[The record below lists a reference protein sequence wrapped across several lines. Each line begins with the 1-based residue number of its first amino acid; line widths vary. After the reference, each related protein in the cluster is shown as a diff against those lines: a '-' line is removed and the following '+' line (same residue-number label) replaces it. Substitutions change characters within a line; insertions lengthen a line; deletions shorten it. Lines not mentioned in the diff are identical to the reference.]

1 MRAPTPRIHPSVSSS
16 PRSSEPS
23 AISNL
28 PESAHSSAPP
38 GPWSRGLRIGIII
51 AAVLGAGTV
60 AAITLSG
67 DREGA
72 ALPAADVPRLQD
84 GRIVFSKSF
93 RDRTQ
98 LIAEPVRTAP
108 LTPSVSA
115 VGMVTFDPRH
125 TARVGTRLRSVVRS
139 LLAYEGAEVKR
150 GQRLAEINSPELGEA
165 QAQVTMLAA
174 QSVAA
179 TRQAEREATLAV
191 TNLNTAREAESAA
204 AERSRYES
212 MLRAAKHRVAALA
225 GAASTPMDGSA
236 AAIGTH
242 TLTAPIA
249 GTIVERN
256 ISQGELVE
264 GDHVAFLIANLD
276 HLWVELDVFERSLGA
291 IRVGDT
297 VDLKALS
304 GAGGTITG
312 RVAHVGAVIDPA
324 TRSAPIRIEIDN
336 SKRLLR
342 PGQAV
347 DAVIAAS
354 SATMADVLLVP
365 TSAVTYVDGQ
375 PTVFV
380 LVEPLVVLPTP
391 IELGESNGRQWHVLK
406 GLSAGQQVV
415 TQGVFELKSEL
426 FR

>member
-1 MRAPTPRIHPSVSSS
+1 
-16 PRSSEPS
+16 
-23 AISNL
+23 
-28 PESAHSSAPP
+28 
-38 GPWSRGLRIGIII
+38 
-51 AAVLGAGTV
+51 
-60 AAITLSG
+60 
-67 DREGA
+67 
-72 ALPAADVPRLQD
+72 
-84 GRIVFSKSF
+84 VFSTSF

-98 LIAEPVRTAP
+98 LVAEPVRAAP

-150 GQRLAEINSPELGEA
+150 GQALAEINSPELGDA

-174 QSVAA
+174 QSIAA
-179 TRQAEREATLAV
+179 TRQAEREAALAV
-191 TNLNTAREAESAA
+191 TNLNTAREAEGAA
-204 AERSRYES
+204 ADRSRYES
-212 MLRAAKHRVAALA
+212 MLRAAKQRVAALA
-225 GAASTPMDGSA
+225 GTASTPTEGSTA
-236 AAIGTH
+236 VLGTH
-242 TLTAPIA
+242 TLKAPIA

-264 GDHVAFLIANLD
+264 GDHVAFLVANLD

-291 IRVGDT
+291 IRVGDE

-304 GAGGTITG
+304 GSGGTIKG
-312 RVAHVGAVIDPA
+312 RVAHVGAVIDPG
-324 TRSAPIRIEIDN
+324 TRSAPVRIEIDN

-365 TSAVTYVDGQ
+365 TSAITYVDGQ

-380 LVEPLVVLPTP
+380 LVEPLAVLPTP
-391 IELGESNGRQWHVLK
+391 VELGESNGRQWHVLK

>member
-1 MRAPTPRIHPSVSSS
+1 V
-16 PRSSEPS
+16 
-23 AISNL
+23 
-28 PESAHSSAPP
+28 
-38 GPWSRGLRIGIII
+38 IIT
-51 AAVLGAGTV
+51 AAVLAASAV
-60 AAITLSG
+60 AFSLLSG
-67 DREGA
+67 DREDVA
-72 ALPAADVPRLQD
+72 PPAADVPRLEK

-93 RDRTQ
+93 RDRMK
-98 LIAEPVRTAP
+98 LVAEPVRSAP
-108 LTPSVSA
+108 LTPSISA

-139 LLAYEGAEVKR
+139 LLAYEGAEVTR
-150 GQRLAEINSPELGEA
+150 GQPLAEINSPELGEA

-179 TRQAEREATLAV
+179 TRQAEREAALAA
-191 TNLNTAREAESAA
+191 TKLSTAREAESAV

-212 MLRAAKHRVAALA
+212 MLRAAKQRVAALA
-225 GAASTPMDGSA
+225 GPASAPKDDPKA
-236 AAIGTH
+236 VLGTH

-291 IRVGDT
+291 IRVGDE

-304 GAGGTITG
+304 GAGGTIKG

-354 SATMADVLLVP
+354 SATMANVLLVP

-380 LVEPLVVLPTP
+380 LVEPLVVLPAP
-391 IELGESNGRQWHVLK
+391 VELGESNGRQWRVLK

>member
-1 MRAPTPRIHPSVSSS
+1 M
-16 PRSSEPS
+16 
-23 AISNL
+23 
-28 PESAHSSAPP
+28 
-38 GPWSRGLRIGIII
+38 
-51 AAVLGAGTV
+51 AAVM
-60 AAITLSG
+60 AA
-67 DREGA
+67 GA
-72 ALPAADVPRLQD
+72 AALALLAGGPEGVAPPAADVPHLQK

-93 RDRTQ
+93 RERTQ
-98 LIAEPVRTAP
+98 LVGEPVRSAP
-108 LTPSVSA
+108 LTPSISA

-125 TARVGTRLRSVVRS
+125 TARIGTRLRSVVRS

-150 GQRLAEINSPELGEA
+150 GQKLAEINSPELGEA

-179 TRQAEREATLAV
+179 TRHAEREAALVATSLS
-191 TNLNTAREAESAA
+191 TAREAEGAV
-204 AERSRYES
+204 AERSRYDS
-212 MLRAAKHRVAALA
+212 MLRAAKQRVAALA
-225 GAASTPMDGSA
+225 GPGSA
-236 AAIGTH
+236 PTDDSDAVLGTH

-249 GTIVERN
+249 GTIVERH

-276 HLWVELDVFERSLGA
+276 HLWVELDVFERSLAA
-291 IRVGDT
+291 IRLGDE

-304 GAGGTITG
+304 GAGGTIKG

-336 SKRLLR
+336 TKRLLR

-380 LVEPLVVLPTP
+380 LVEPLVVLPTRV
-391 IELGESNGRQWHVLK
+391 ELGESNGRQWQVLR
-406 GLSAGQQVV
+406 GLNAGQQVV